1 MSITF
6 VHPTYLWL
14 LLLIPL
20 TISLGLIG
28 KRASSRWRL
37 WTGLTIRSFLL
48 TAIIVSLAGIQL
60 RLNSPSLTTVF
71 VLDASDSI
79 LAEQKSYGEQVINEA
94 ITGMEPGDR
103 AAIVVFGADA
113 LVERLAED
121 LRNTQVD
128 ISSVPVTTRTDI
140 ASALQLAQALLPPEG
155 AKRIVLLSDGRQNV
169 GEAIE
174 QAELLASGQVEL
186 RYVPLGKTTG
196 EAEALISSLEAP
208 AEVRQGQTLA
218 LIANIESSQQTP
230 ATLRIY
236 EEDRLIQT
244 MELTLQVGANRVQIE
259 VPTTEEDARSRF
271 RRFRAQ
277 LISERDTR
285 LQNNEAGAYTVVH
298 GPPAILLIEGEP
310 GAGEN
315 LAQALQASE
324 MNITRIEPGQVPTG
338 LDELAAYQA
347 VLLANV
353 PADALPRDILEALQV
368 YVRDLG
374 MGLVMIGGAQSF
386 GAGGYLRTPL
396 EKALPVDMDVRD
408 KELEANLALVLAV
421 DKSGS
426 MDRCHC
432 DNPDLFQS
440 YTPTLSGQPKV
451 DIAKEAIMRAAG
463 ALGGQDYLGVVA
475 FDSQPHWV
483 LDLARLT
490 DTAELEAA
498 ISSFT
503 AEGQTNLEA
512 GLEAAYQGL
521 QGVQARRK
529 HIILMTDGW
538 VRRGDLTPLAN
549 EMAQQGITLSVV
561 AAGEGSADY
570 LLALSQI
577 GKGAFYPATDIFH
590 VPDIFLKETVK
601 SVGEYIIEEPFYPL
615 PSAPSQVLRGI
626 DETRLPPLLGYNGT
640 TPKNTARLDLLTSRG
655 DPLLATWQYGLGRSA
670 AWTSDLRGQW
680 GKEWVAWKDFP
691 KFTSQL
697 IDWVLPAP
705 KIEGLDARLALE
717 NGNVIVHL
725 DARDA
730 SGQPLNFLQAHATL
744 VDPDLKAQ
752 ELPLRQVGPGQYEAS
767 SETAQPGVYLMRLG
781 INQGDQS
788 LGQITLGLVAP
799 YSPEYK
805 STGID
810 TGLLNAISQV
820 TGGGLL
826 LEPTQAFLHNLPSTA
841 QAREIWQTLLLIAAL
856 LFPVDVA
863 LRRLVFKRRD
873 YEKARQWIENRWQGL
888 VSRPLISAGQP
899 KTLGQL
905 FEARDRARHRR
916 GETGQDRP
924 VSEPSSGLV
933 PAKSAH
939 DRLDFESGKPEQ
951 APRLKRPEKS
961 PPVQPSHQETSATG
975 TQSQSPEV
983 EASDSLARLREAK
996 RRARKSG

>member
-1 MSITF
+1 MSLTF
-6 VHPTYLWL
+6 IHPNYLWL
-14 LLLIPL
+14 LLLVPL

-28 KRASSRWRL
+28 KRTLSRARL
-37 WTGLTIRSFLL
+37 WTGLVIRAFLL
-48 TAIIVSLAGIQL
+48 TAIIVSLAGVQL
-60 RLNSPSLTTVF
+60 RLHSPSLTTVF

-79 LAEQKSYGEQVINEA
+79 RPEQQSYGEQVINEA
-94 ITGMEPGDR
+94 ITGMEAGDR

-121 LRNTQVD
+121 LRNSQVD

-155 AKRIVLLSDGRQNV
+155 AKRIILLSDGRQNV
-169 GEAIE
+169 GKALE

-186 RYVPLGKTTG
+186 RYVPLGEPSS

-208 AEVRQGQTLA
+208 TEVRQGQTLT
-218 LIANIESSQQTP
+218 LVANIESSLQTP

-236 EEDRLIQT
+236 EEDRIIQT
-244 MELTLQVGANRVQIE
+244 LELILQAGMNRVQVE
-259 VPTTEEDARSRF
+259 VLTTEEDARSGF

-277 LISERDTR
+277 LIPESDTR
-285 LQNNEAGAYTVVH
+285 LQNNEAGAFTVVH
-298 GPPAILLIEGEP
+298 GPPTILLVEGEP

-315 LAQALQASE
+315 LVQALQASE
-324 MNITRIEPGQVPTG
+324 MNITRIQPVHVPTG
-338 LDELAAYQA
+338 LDELASYQA
-347 VLLANV
+347 VLLVNV
-353 PADALPRDILEALQV
+353 PASALSSDVLEALQV

-374 MGLVMIGGAQSF
+374 MGLVMIGGSQSF

-432 DNPDLFQS
+432 DNPDLNQS

-451 DIAKEAIMRAAG
+451 DIAKEAIMRAAA

-483 LDLARLT
+483 LDLAHLT

-498 ISSFT
+498 ISSFA

-512 GLEAAYQGL
+512 GLQAAYEGL

-538 VRRGDLTPLAN
+538 VRRGDLTPMAN

-577 GKGAFYPATDIFH
+577 GKGTFYPATDIFH

-680 GKEWVAWKDFP
+680 GKEWVAWEDFP
-691 KFTSQL
+691 KFASQL
-697 IDWVLPAP
+697 IDWVLPAL
-705 KIEGLDARLALE
+705 KIEGLDANLALE
-717 NGNVIVHL
+717 DGNVIIRL

-730 SGQPLNFLQAHATL
+730 SGQPLNFLQASATL

-752 ELPLRQVGPGQYEAS
+752 ELPLRQVGPGKYEAR
-767 SETAQPGVYLMRLG
+767 SETAQPGVYLVRLG
-781 INQGDQS
+781 ANQGDQS

-805 STGID
+805 ATGVD

-820 TGGGLL
+820 TGGGVLI
-826 LEPTQAFLHNLPSTA
+826 EPAQAFLHNLPSIA

-863 LRRLVFKRRD
+863 LRRLVFNRRD
-873 YEKARQWIENRWQGL
+873 YEKARQWVDSRWQSL
-888 VSRPLISAGQP
+888 TWRARPTTSQP
-899 KTLGQL
+899 KALGQL

-916 GETGQDRP
+916 
-924 VSEPSSGLV
+924 SEAGKERSDQLAT
-933 PAKSAH
+933 PATHHH
-939 DRLDFESGKPEQ
+939 DRLDFEAGEPGRVPHPKQSDESTRPQPKPSGTP
-951 APRLKRPEKS
+951 APGDQ
-961 PPVQPSHQETSATG
+961 PPSLETEAT
-975 TQSQSPEV
+975 
-983 EASDSLARLREAK
+983 DSLARLREAK
-996 RRARKSG
+996 RRAHKSG